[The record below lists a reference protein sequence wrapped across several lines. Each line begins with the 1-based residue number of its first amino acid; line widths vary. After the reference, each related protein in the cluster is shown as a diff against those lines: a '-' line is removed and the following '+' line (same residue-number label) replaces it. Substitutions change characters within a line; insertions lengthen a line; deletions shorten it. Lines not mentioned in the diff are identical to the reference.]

1 MASIQLLGGDIP
13 VWLLE
18 IGLSLSRARGAYL
31 GRERKWLYW
40 YDEVGNRLL
49 TPEERAIKAQERAT
63 QVQEQAEKLAA
74 KLRSLGVD
82 PDTV

>member
-1 MASIQLLGGDIP
+1 LLGGDIP
-13 VWLLE
+13 VWLPE
-18 IGLSLSRARGAYL
+18 ISLSLGRARGTYSGAL
-31 GRERKWLYW
+31 NLRPRARMAVLV
-40 YDEVGNRLL
+40 DEAGHRLL